1 MHTQRDFI
9 NEICTEEN
17 IAIESLSQGY
27 VLRLTKGTTRRTIY
41 GPYWAINSAASD
53 RIACDKCGC
62 YVLLKDSG
70 VPAIPHFLLSHPVKR
85 FGWTGDSG
93 IWSQA
98 IKLFNAYKTVVAKP
112 NQGSNGNGVQ
122 LCENINQ
129 LEAAVHSL
137 FAAGADVAISPFY
150 NIKNEYR
157 VFYLNG
163 QCHFAYGK
171 TKNPGDWRHNL
182 SQGAT
187 AFELGAGPHYEESS
201 CAASRRKRKRALPA
215 VAAGLGAEPH
225 YNKTRLSQLKILASQ
240 AAAAIDINFA
250 TVDVA
255 EFENGEIAIME
266 INAGV
271 QAKQLLEQLP
281 HLRPII
287 KDIYATAIRAMFV

>member
-9 NEICTEEN
+9 NEICAEKN
-17 IAIESLSQGY
+17 ITIESLSQGY
-27 VLRLTKGTTRRTIY
+27 VLRLTKGSTRRTIY

-62 YVLLKDSG
+62 YALLNESG

-85 FGWTGDSG
+85 FGWTGDTG

-98 IKLFNAYKTVVAKP
+98 IKLLNTHKTVVVKP

-137 FAAGADVAISPFY
+137 FAAGADVAVSPFY
-150 NIKNEYR
+150 KIKNEYR
-157 VFYLNG
+157 VFFLNG
-163 QCHFAYGK
+163 ECHFAYGK
-171 TKNPGDWRHNL
+171 TKNPDDWRHNL

-187 AFELGAGPHYEESS
+187 AFELTEQ
-201 CAASRRKRKRALPA
+201 AAVPLPEGS
-215 VAAGLGAEPH
+215 VAGLCLAERRGLGQRPIIM
-225 YNKTRLSQLKILASQ
+225 KQLSQLKTLASQ
-240 AAAAIDINFA
+240 AATAIDINFA

-255 EFENGEIAIME
+255 EFENGEIVIME

-287 KDIYATAIRAMFV
+287 KDIYAGAIRAMF

>member
-17 IAIESLSQGY
+17 ITIESLSQGY
-27 VLRLTKGTTRRTIY
+27 VLRLTKGSTRRTIY

-62 YVLLKDSG
+62 YALLNESG

-85 FGWTGDSG
+85 YGWTGDSG

-98 IKLFNAYKTVVAKP
+98 IKLLNTHKTVVVKP

-137 FAAGADVAISPFY
+137 FAAGADVAVSPFY
-150 NIKNEYR
+150 KIKNEYR
-157 VFYLNG
+157 VFFLNG
-163 QCHFAYGK
+163 ECHFAYGK
-171 TKNPGDWRHNL
+171 TKNPDDWRHNL

-187 AFELGAGPHYEESS
+187 AFELTEQALCHCED
-201 CAASRRKRKRALPA
+201 RK
-215 VAAGLGAEPH
+215 AERSNPENLRPLDCFAPLAMTGR
-225 YNKTRLSQLKILASQ
+225 YNFLNQLKNLASQ
-240 AAAAIDINFA
+240 AATAIDINFA

-287 KDIYATAIRAMFV
+287 KDIYAGAIRAMF

>member
-1 MHTQRDFI
+1 MHTQRDFL
-9 NEICTEEN
+9 NEICKEQN
-17 IAIESLSQGY
+17 ITIESLSQGY

-62 YVLLKDSG
+62 YALLNESG
-70 VPAIPHFLLSHPVKR
+70 IPAVPHFLLSHPVKR
-85 FGWTGDSG
+85 YGWTGDAG
-93 IWSQA
+93 VWSQA
-98 IKLFNAYKTVVAKP
+98 IDLLNTHKTVVAKP

-129 LEAAVHSL
+129 LEAAVHTL
-137 FAAGADVAISPFY
+137 FAAGADVAVSPFCQ
-150 NIKNEYR
+150 IENEYR

-163 QCHFAYGK
+163 ECHFAYGK
-171 TKNPGDWRHNL
+171 TKNPDDWRHNL

-187 AFELGAGPHYEESS
+187 AFELNDK
-201 CAASRRKRKRALPA
+201 KRLDRL
-215 VAAGLGAEPH
+215 
-225 YNKTRLSQLKILASQ
+225 KTLASQ
-240 AAAAIDINFA
+240 AAMAIDINFA

-255 EFENGEIAIME
+255 EFENGDIAIME

-287 KDIYATAIRAMFV
+287 KGIYAGAVRGMFAQ

>member
-9 NEICTEEN
+9 NEICEEEN
-17 IAIESLSQGY
+17 ITIESLSQGY

-62 YVLLKDSG
+62 YALLSESL

-98 IKLFNAYKTVVAKP
+98 IELLKTHTTVVVKP

-137 FAAGADVAISPFY
+137 FAAGSDVAVSPFY
-150 NIKNEYR
+150 KIKNEYR
-157 VFYLNG
+157 VFFLNG
-163 QCHFAYGK
+163 DCRFAYGK
-171 TKNPGDWRHNL
+171 TKNAGDWRHNL

-187 AFELGAGPHYEESS
+187 AFELTN
-201 CAASRRKRKRALPA
+201 KKQLD
-215 VAAGLGAEPH
+215 GL
-225 YNKTRLSQLKILASQ
+225 KKLASQ
-240 AAAAIDINFA
+240 AATAIDINFA

-255 EFENGEIAIME
+255 EFENGKIAIME

-287 KDIYATAIRAMFV
+287 KDIYAGAVRGMFN